1 MRISLILLFA
11 VVLQL
16 PASNGYAQRTRGSFS
31 MSSVSI
37 ENVLNKI
44 EENSDYVF
52 LYNNKTIQADRI
64 VSVNS
69 RSGKITEILDD
80 MFRGT
85 NVTYTLVDNQII
97 LSTKQIKQQEP
108 KIKVDGVVKDATGE
122 PLIGVNVKVKNT
134 IAGTITDL
142 DGKFNLA
149 VNKGDVLEISYVGYT
164 TKEIKIIDDR
174 ILNVLLEEDSQK
186 LNEVVVTALGIKRAE
201 KALSYN
207 VQQVKQD
214 ELVRVKDAN
223 FVNSLSGKIAGV
235 SINKSASGVGG
246 ATRVVMRGAKS
257 IEGDNNALY
266 VVDGIPLFN
275 TNMGNTD
282 SGIMGEGKAGTEG
295 IADFN
300 PEDIESLSVLS
311 GPSAAALYGSS
322 AANGVIL
329 ITTKR
334 GKTGKPDISYSGSVA
349 FQYIKDAPDFLNAR
363 DFMIEQ
369 NKVFDEL
376 GRGDEKKYTDGQI
389 ANFVGDGTDWMDEV
403 TRVGVVNEHNLSV
416 SAGTDATKYLFSL
429 SYYDHQGIAKNNSM
443 NRITGRLNVDQTINR
458 MLKAGINS
466 TFSQIKY
473 HDVPLGDARNDNSDI
488 LGYDIY
494 SYRTGA

>member
-266 VVDGIPLFN
+266 FRFQGVLPVRECFLAFQSQRCIVASEVRWQICTLEPSQRQWPYTFWRHLHQLQPRHEVLGRTPPCDGSHTFPRKCLAMHQDRGGF
-275 TNMGNTD
+275 
-282 SGIMGEGKAGTEG
+282 GTVPHG
-295 IADFN
+295 RRLAD
-300 PEDIESLSVLS
+300 VLS
-311 GPSAAALYGSS
+311 RRDNHLQRFPLLHGG
-322 AANGVIL
+322 G
-329 ITTKR
+329 
-334 GKTGKPDISYSGSVA
+334 YSG
-349 FQYIKDAPDFLNAR
+349 
-363 DFMIEQ
+363 
-369 NKVFDEL
+369 
-376 GRGDEKKYTDGQI
+376 
-389 ANFVGDGTDWMDEV
+389 
-403 TRVGVVNEHNLSV
+403 
-416 SAGTDATKYLFSL
+416 
-429 SYYDHQGIAKNNSM
+429 
-443 NRITGRLNVDQTINR
+443 
-458 MLKAGINS
+458 
-466 TFSQIKY
+466 
-473 HDVPLGDARNDNSDI
+473 
-488 LGYDIY
+488 
-494 SYRTGA
+494 

>member
-149 VNKGDVLEISYVGYT
+149 VNKG
-164 TKEIKIIDDR
+164 
-174 ILNVLLEEDSQK
+174 
-186 LNEVVVTALGIKRAE
+186 
-201 KALSYN
+201 
-207 VQQVKQD
+207 
-214 ELVRVKDAN
+214 
-223 FVNSLSGKIAGV
+223 
-235 SINKSASGVGG
+235 
-246 ATRVVMRGAKS
+246 
-257 IEGDNNALY
+257 
-266 VVDGIPLFN
+266 
-275 TNMGNTD
+275 
-282 SGIMGEGKAGTEG
+282 
-295 IADFN
+295 
-300 PEDIESLSVLS
+300 ESL
-311 GPSAAALYGSS
+311 
-322 AANGVIL
+322 
-329 ITTKR
+329 
-334 GKTGKPDISYSGSVA
+334 
-349 FQYIKDAPDFLNAR
+349 
-363 DFMIEQ
+363 M
-369 NKVFDEL
+369 
-376 GRGDEKKYTDGQI
+376 
-389 ANFVGDGTDWMDEV
+389 W
-403 TRVGVVNEHNLSV
+403 
-416 SAGTDATKYLFSL
+416 
-429 SYYDHQGIAKNNSM
+429 
-443 NRITGRLNVDQTINR
+443 
-458 MLKAGINS
+458 
-466 TFSQIKY
+466 
-473 HDVPLGDARNDNSDI
+473 DI
-488 LGYDIY
+488 LLRK
-494 SYRTGA
+494 SR

>member
-142 DGKFNLA
+142 DGKFNLDGRPDA
-149 VNKGDVLEISYVGYT
+149 EADSRHALRPPDQRGGAGAGLLRDHHQPRV
-164 TKEIKIIDDR
+164 R
-174 ILNVLLEEDSQK
+174 ILLRRP
-186 LNEVVVTALGIKRAE
+186 KRC
-201 KALSYN
+201 
-207 VQQVKQD
+207 
-214 ELVRVKDAN
+214 
-223 FVNSLSGKIAGV
+223 
-235 SINKSASGVGG
+235 
-246 ATRVVMRGAKS
+246 
-257 IEGDNNALY
+257 
-266 VVDGIPLFN
+266 
-275 TNMGNTD
+275 
-282 SGIMGEGKAGTEG
+282 
-295 IADFN
+295 
-300 PEDIESLSVLS
+300 
-311 GPSAAALYGSS
+311 
-322 AANGVIL
+322 
-329 ITTKR
+329 
-334 GKTGKPDISYSGSVA
+334 
-349 FQYIKDAPDFLNAR
+349 
-363 DFMIEQ
+363 
-369 NKVFDEL
+369 
-376 GRGDEKKYTDGQI
+376 KK
-389 ANFVGDGTDWMDEV
+389 
-403 TRVGVVNEHNLSV
+403 
-416 SAGTDATKYLFSL
+416 
-429 SYYDHQGIAKNNSM
+429 
-443 NRITGRLNVDQTINR
+443 
-458 MLKAGINS
+458 
-466 TFSQIKY
+466 
-473 HDVPLGDARNDNSDI
+473 
-488 LGYDIY
+488 
-494 SYRTGA
+494 